1 MQKDMDTL
9 GLLKKLVSIPSFSR
23 EEGPACDFLEGWMKE
38 AGLGEVHRI
47 GNNLWVESS
56 PADDR
61 PVILLNAHIDTVRPA
76 SGYTRDPFCA
86 TEEDGRLYGLGTND
100 DGGSLAALIQV
111 YALMKDTPQPYRLIL
126 SATAEEEVSG
136 RGGLDLLLPEIGRV
150 DFGIIGEPR
159 DAYGCRR
166 ERPDGAGLCLLR
178 QKRPCRQK

>member
-1 MQKDMDTL
+1 MDTL

-86 TEEDGRLYGLGTND
+86 PEEDGRLYGLGRTLR
-100 DGGSLAALIQV
+100 S
-111 YALMKDTPQPYRLIL
+111 P
-126 SATAEEEVSG
+126 
-136 RGGLDLLLPEIGRV
+136 IG
-150 DFGIIGEPR
+150 
-159 DAYGCRR
+159 
-166 ERPDGAGLCLLR
+166 
-178 QKRPCRQK
+178 

>member
-111 YALMKDTPQPYRLIL
+111 YALLKDTPQP
-126 SATAEEEVSG
+126 
-136 RGGLDLLLPEIGRV
+136 
-150 DFGIIGEPR
+150 
-159 DAYGCRR
+159 
-166 ERPDGAGLCLLR
+166 
-178 QKRPCRQK
+178 

>member
-61 PVILLNAHIDTVRPA
+61 PVILLNAPSTLSDPHRATPVTPSAQPRKTVVYMA
-76 SGYTRDPFCA
+76 SEPTTTVAPWRLSFRFMPF
-86 TEEDGRLYGLGTND
+86 
-100 DGGSLAALIQV
+100 
-111 YALMKDTPQPYRLIL
+111 
-126 SATAEEEVSG
+126 
-136 RGGLDLLLPEIGRV
+136 
-150 DFGIIGEPR
+150 
-159 DAYGCRR
+159 
-166 ERPDGAGLCLLR
+166 
-178 QKRPCRQK
+178 